1 VNITKDIQKG
11 KISEWTAWNTIEAVS
26 MFTAYPF
33 GITKKAYKA
42 LENDDIIEL
51 FGGMPED

>member
-1 VNITKDIQKG
+1 
-11 KISEWTAWNTIEAVS
+11 